1 MKIIE
6 LLSNV
11 NVIKYACEQ
20 DMEVTGVS
28 YDSRKVEPGNAF
40 VAVAGFRTDG
50 HRYIAQA
57 VEKGAAL
64 IVCETPPEISVP
76 YALVGDS
83 RLALAKISDNF
94 FQHPARDMK
103 IVGVTGTNG
112 KTTVATLVK
121 SVLEQATGKQVGMM
135 GTNANFIGAQEL
147 PTERTTPESYEVFRL
162 LRQMKDAGCEY
173 AVMEVSSHAL
183 ALDRVYGIQF
193 ETGVFTNF
201 SRDHLDFHETME
213 KYLEAKSL
221 LFSMCRYGVVNL
233 DDGAAEKLMK
243 AGSCQF
249 QTYSAKSDGADLVA
263 KNINLKADRVEFEA
277 VVEGSI
283 SRISLGIPGMFSVY
297 NALAATA
304 CCLTLGL
311 SLADISVAMRHAPG
325 VKGRAEVV
333 PVPADYTVIIDYA
346 HSPDSVQNILKAVR
360 GFAKGRVI
368 ALFGCGGDRDRTKRP
383 LMGKAAAELADY
395 CIVTS
400 DNPRSE
406 DPRAII
412 EEILPGMKGAKASTA
427 VIDDRR
433 AAIVH
438 ALDNAKAGDVVVL
451 MGKGHETYQE
461 IDGVKRHLDEREE
474 IANYFAG
481 KEKE

>member
-1 MKIIE
+1 MKVIE

-20 DMEVTGVS
+20 DMEITGVS
-28 YDSRKVEPGNAF
+28 YDSRKVEPGNVF

-50 HRYIAQA
+50 HKYIAQA

-64 IVCETPPEISVP
+64 VVCETPPEISVP

-94 FQHPARDMK
+94 FHHPAQDLK
-103 IVGVTGTNG
+103 VIGVTGTNG
-112 KTTVATLVK
+112 KTTVTMLG
-121 SVLEQATGKQVGMM
+121 LM
-135 GTNANFIGAQEL
+135 GTNANFIGGQEL
-147 PTERTTPESYEVFRL
+147 PAERTTPESYEVFSL
-162 LRQMKDAGCEY
+162 LSQMKEAGCEY

-183 ALDRVYGIQF
+183 ALDRVYGVQF

-213 KYLEAKSL
+213 NYLEAKSR
-221 LFSMCRYGVVNL
+221 LFSVCRYGVVNL
-233 DDGAAEKLMK
+233 DDGAAEKLLK
-243 AGSCQF
+243 SGSCQF
-249 QTYSAKSDGADLVA
+249 QTYSVKSDGADLVA
-263 KNINLKADRVEFEA
+263 KNVNLKADRVEFEA

-297 NALAATA
+297 NALAAAA

-311 SLADISVAMRHAPG
+311 SLADIAVAMRHTPG

-333 PVPADYTVIIDYA
+333 PTPADYTVVIDYA

-383 LMGKAAAELADY
+383 LMGKAAAELADF

-412 EEILPGMKGAKASTA
+412 EEILPGMKGAKSSVT

-438 ALDNAKAGDVVVL
+438 ALDSAKAGDVVVL

-461 IDGVKRHLDEREE
+461 IDGVKHHLDEREE
-474 IANYFAG
+474 VAKYFAG
-481 KEKE
+481 KEKA